1 MLLIFGSPPNNKAPA
16 YSFIARTFFEKL
28 SEATEINGCIRLP
41 DIKNVFKS
49 WIPNGDGEIIIKIQR
64 PLHLFGPEPEEET
77 KGEEPV
83 FDYSR
88 MSGHFFQPDDKLCI
102 IVGNVKYDQLR
113 KQEGFSGPEYEDC
126 L

>member
-1 MLLIFGSPPNNKAPA
+1 MSS

-28 SEATEINGCIRLP
+28 NEAAEINGCIRLP
-41 DIKNVFKS
+41 DIKNVFRS

-88 MSGHFFQPDDKLCI
+88 MSGHFFQPDDRLCL

-113 KQEGFSGPEYEDC
+113 KQEGFSSPEEYSDC
-126 L
+126 VQAKK

>member
-1 MLLIFGSPPNNKAPA
+1 MLLIFGSSPNSTVAA

-28 SEATEINGCIRLP
+28 SEATEMNGCIRLP
-41 DIKNVFKS
+41 DLKNVFRT
-49 WIPNGDGEIIIKIQR
+49 WLPNSDGEVIIKIQR

-77 KGEEPV
+77 KGGEPV

-88 MSGHFFQPDDKLCI
+88 MSGHFFQPDDRLCL

-113 KQEGFSGPEYEDC
+113 K
-126 L
+126 

>member
-28 SEATEINGCIRLP
+28 SEAAEMNGCIRLP

-88 MSGHFFQPDDKLCI
+88 MSGHFF
-102 IVGNVKYDQLR
+102 
-113 KQEGFSGPEYEDC
+113 
-126 L
+126 